1 MNGKKGI
8 ILMILSSFSFSCMSV
23 FVKLTSLKVT
33 VPQQMFF
40 RNFISM
46 IIMLPAVFKDKSEQY
61 KQFKNNI
68 LAICIRSLLGVLAV
82 YTMFYATS
90 SGTPGIVTAVN
101 RLSPIVVIY
110 LSAWISKERVSRK
123 MIFPVAVSLL
133 GIVLI
138 LSDYSLDN
146 YYSIAYA
153 FLSAVFNGCAY
164 TVLGYLKG
172 KVSSKTIVLCFSLF
186 TTLVFASTLVIDHR
200 TFDLKTWIEIMAIGV
215 FAAIGQILVTE
226 AYQVA
231 SVSDVAMHENWG
243 TLFSIVLSILF
254 FKDRYTLSMLGG
266 SFLLVIASMLSTQ
279 HNQEKC

>member
-1 MNGKKGI
+1 MNRKKGI
-8 ILMILSSFSFSCMSV
+8 ILMISSSFSFSCMSV

-68 LAICIRSLLGVLAV
+68 LAICIRSLLGILAV
-82 YTMFYATS
+82 YTLFHATS

-110 LSAWISKERVSRK
+110 LSAWISKERVFRK

-200 TFDLKTWIEIMAIGV
+200 TFGV